1 MATKRSKPLPGA
13 HEKRLSRNSQVGLSI
28 DTYDDLF
35 SDFDPRSYKERQ
47 LSEDFLAELRRFFFD
62 KNPDSLDVVFLIPA
76 RMRKAATEAIIKRRL
91 HIYFQKKNREAA
103 ASVRHARSRNLL
115 KTAISVVL
123 MVCTGY
129 LATKAGQVLW
139 MNIVKVI
146 VEPASWFLFW
156 TSLEQLLGT
165 RRNLARELHYFHR
178 LSECKIVFLSV

>member
-1 MATKRSKPLPGA
+1 MPPQRRKPLPGA
-13 HEKRLSRNSQVGLSI
+13 HEKRLARSSQVGLSI

-62 KNPDSLDVVFLIPA
+62 KNPESLDIVFLIPA
-76 RMRKAATEAIIKRRL
+76 RMRKAASETIIKRRL
-91 HIYFQKKNREAA
+91 HIYFHQKNRETAA
-103 ASVRHARSRNLL
+103 TVRHAKSRTLIRV
-115 KTAISVVL
+115 AISVVL

-129 LATKAGQVLW
+129 LATKAGQVVW

-156 TSLEQLLGT
+156 TSLEQLMGV
-165 RRNLARELHYFHR
+165 RRSLARELHYFHR